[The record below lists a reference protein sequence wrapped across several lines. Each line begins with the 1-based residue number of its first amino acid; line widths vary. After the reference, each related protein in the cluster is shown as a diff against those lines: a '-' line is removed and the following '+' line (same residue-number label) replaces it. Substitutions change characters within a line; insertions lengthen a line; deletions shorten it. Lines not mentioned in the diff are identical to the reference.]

1 MRAVSWSLLT
11 VVLCAGSVHAD
22 PPPGYYDTVVT
33 TNPETLRATLHDV
46 IDGHTKIPYTSSS
59 TDTWNVLELADQDP
73 NDSGNILD
81 VYRNRSYDKYG
92 GGNGYYNR
100 EHTWPNSY
108 GFPDDGPTNK
118 PYSDCHQLFLCDIG
132 YNSTRADRIF
142 DWCPSGCSI
151 YAADDYNGES
161 GNNLT
166 KSATPVGIWETWIG
180 RRGDVARAQF
190 YLDVRYEGDTGEPDL
205 ILTDDVNLIIASQT
219 GNNEAI
225 AYMGLLQ
232 TLLQWHEDDPVDEK
246 EMARND
252 VVYTYQGN
260 RNPFVDH
267 PEWVGAIFIDG
278 FTGVTLAELPE
289 ALEPGTRISKVYPN
303 PFNPVTHVLFTVS
316 TPGHVEVDVFSPRG
330 RLVRALLSD
339 SRGPGEYQVS
349 WDGKSD
355 AGGTVPSGVYFYRIS
370 AENFNAI
377 KRMTYMK

>member
-1 MRAVSWSLLT
+1 LAL
-11 VVLCAGSVHAD
+11 AD

-33 TNPETLRATLHDV
+33 TSPETLRATLHDV

-73 NDSGNILD
+73 NDSTNILD
-81 VYRNRSYDKYG
+81 VYRNRSFDKYG
-92 GGNGYYNR
+92 GGNSYYNR

-142 DWCPSGCSI
+142 DSCATSCSVLP
-151 YAADDYNGES
+151 ADDYNGES
-161 GNNLT
+161 GDNRT
-166 KSATPVGIWETWIG
+166 KNATPVGIWETWIG

-190 YLDVRYEGDTGEPDL
+190 YMDVRYEGDSGEPDL
-205 ILTDDVNLIIASQT
+205 ILTDDVNLILASQT

-252 VVYTYQGN
+252 VVYSYQGN

-278 FTGVTLAELPE
+278 FTDVALGEFSE
-289 ALEPGTRISKVYPN
+289 ADKSHTRISKTYPN
-303 PFNPVTHVLFTVS
+303 PFNPVTEVLYEVPAAEHVTLAI
-316 TPGHVEVDVFSPRG
+316 HDVTG
-330 RLVRALLSD
+330 RLVTTLVDSPTSAGSHTAL
-339 SRGPGEYQVS
+339 
-349 WDGKSD
+349 WDGRDSTGQP
-355 AGGTVPSGVYFYRIS
+355 AASGVYFARLKAGGEVVTRKITLV
-370 AENFNAI
+370 
-377 KRMTYMK
+377 R